1 MGAEASA
8 PQCAWPGC
16 TNLAPKSGLT
26 GLPFQCCGAHPEPGT
41 TAWARDHAA
50 ALARNRPALASA
62 EVPAPQPAPAEAD
75 ASAGQPG
82 ALAHGGAK
90 ADSGK
95 LGTHLLP
102 TRPLEAIARVL
113 DFGAR
118 KYAPDNWRKGIAYT
132 RVYGAI
138 LRHMWAWWRG
148 EQADPETREHPLAHA
163 ACEILF
169 LLEYE
174 LGPAPRREAFDDRP
188 EKG

>member
-1 MGAEASA
+1 MRCIDCKALTARANGARCADCHRDWLYCHGVDAA
-8 PQCAWPGC
+8 PADRPAVEQ
-16 TNLAPKSGLT
+16 
-26 GLPFQCCGAHPEPGT
+26 
-41 TAWARDHAA
+41 
-50 ALARNRPALASA
+50 NRPALAPS
-62 EVPAPQPAPAEAD
+62 EVPAPQPAQAEAG
-75 ASAGQPG
+75 AMAGQPG

-102 TRPLEAIARVL
+102 TRPLEEIARVL

-138 LRHMWAWWRG
+138 LRHAWAWWRG
-148 EQADPETREHPLAHA
+148 EQADPETGLHPLAHA

-169 LLEYE
+169 LLDYE